1 MNLSVYVLVATL
13 IQKLQPRTLDVKNKK
28 KKSGKESQNNETEVT
43 TEIKK
48 GKNIF
53 MLQHQIPCR
62 DHISGHNKNFEVATR
77 LVQKS
82 IKVDFKTSQFGLL
95 SIEKLN
101 SLKIINLEAQ
111 YLMSRSHVAIPYRY
125 HDS

>member
-1 MNLSVYVLVATL
+1 MNLSVYVLVTTL
-13 IQKLQPRTLDVKNKK
+13 IQKLQPRMLDVKNKIK
-28 KKSGKESQNNETEVT
+28 TGKESQNNEIEVT
-43 TEIKK
+43 TKIKE

-53 MLQHQIPCR
+53 MLQHQSPCR

-95 SIEKLN
+95 SSEKLN

-111 YLMSRSHVAIPYRY
+111 HLRSRLP
-125 HDS
+125 

>member
-13 IQKLQPRTLDVKNKK
+13 IQKLQPRMLDVKKL
-28 KKSGKESQNNETEVT
+28 KSGKESQNNETEVT
-43 TEIKK
+43 TELKK

-77 LVQKS
+77 IVQKS
-82 IKVDFKTSQFGLL
+82 RKVDFKTSHFGRP
-95 SIEKLN
+95 N
-101 SLKIINLEAQ
+101 S
-111 YLMSRSHVAIPYRY
+111 
-125 HDS
+125 